1 VEQRERPVRTA
12 GVPLAEKVAFLRRPG
27 SYAHQPAAVEAIE
40 THMAWV
46 FLADGEAFK
55 LKKPVRYAFLDFA
68 SLGARLRACREEV
81 RLNRRL
87 AGDVY
92 RGVVPLVRLPGA
104 GLAVGGAG
112 ETVDWLV
119 HMRRLRRGDFL
130 DARLAAAGVT
140 AEEVRRVVQRLVGFY
155 REAHPVPITPGA
167 YRQRFRQDIREN
179 RHEILELG
187 ELLRADLPEEA
198 VEELARGQLAFLD
211 AAAPLF
217 DARVAAGRVV
227 DGHGD
232 LRPEH
237 VCLEAEPV
245 IIDCIEFNS
254 DFRIVDPL
262 DEIAYLAV
270 ECARLGAPATGKAF
284 PAAYRELS
292 GDDPPEALTAFYG
305 SFRAFL
311 RARIAIWHTRDGEI
325 LHPDHWVERTGDY
338 LRLAL
343 ERLPRA

>member
-1 VEQRERPVRTA
+1 MEQRERAVPTA

-27 SYAHQPAAVEAIE
+27 SYAHRPAAVEAIE

-55 LKKPVRYAFLDFA
+55 LKKPVRYSFLDFA
-68 SLGARLRACREEV
+68 TPEARLRACREEV

-92 RGVVPLVRLPGA
+92 RGVVPLVRLPVG
-104 GLAVGGAG
+104 GLSVGGAG

-119 HMRRLRRGDFL
+119 HMRGLRHDDFL
-130 DARLAAAGVT
+130 DARLAAGGVT
-140 AEEVRRVVQRLVGFY
+140 PDEVRRVVHRLVGFH
-155 REAHPVPITPGA
+155 RSARRVPITPAA
-167 YRQRFRQDIREN
+167 YRERFRRDIGEN
-179 RHEILELG
+179 RHEILELRRQLG
-187 ELLRADLPEEA
+187 ADLRAEA
-198 VEELARGQLAFLD
+198 VEELARGQLAFLE
-211 AAAPLF
+211 AAASLF

-245 IIDCIEFNS
+245 IIDCIEFNA
-254 DFRIVDPL
+254 DFRVVDPL
-262 DEIAYLAV
+262 DELAYLAV
-270 ECARLGAPATGKAF
+270 ECARLGAPATGEAF
-284 PAAYRELS
+284 LAAYRELS
-292 GDDPPEALTAFYG
+292 GDDPPGALTAFYG

-325 LHPDHWVERTGDY
+325 LHPDHWVERTGHY

-343 ERLPRA
+343 ERLPHA